1 MTRRSQGSH
10 HKASV
15 FDSHL
20 GDEAWAARA
29 ACAGHPYP
37 DIFFPEQVR
46 GEARRPGPTDQRSAA
61 EALRICRSC
70 PVQLD
75 CLRFALEHDDIKGV
89 WGATTTATARRGS
102 ASGRGMKPAR
112 HFAPL
117 SSKML
122 NPPSS
127 SLLVD
132 IPLAAFEIAWD
143 VVVKFAASL
152 ARARL

>member
-1 MTRRSQGSH
+1 MTRRSQGGH

-37 DIFFPEQVR
+37 DIFFPEQVKGR
-46 GEARRPGPTDQRSAA
+46 GAKAGTDRSASAA

-89 WGATTTATARRGS
+89 WGATTTAQRDEARRQG
-102 ASGRGMKPAR
+102 
-112 HFAPL
+112 
-117 SSKML
+117 
-122 NPPSS
+122 
-127 SLLVD
+127 
-132 IPLAAFEIAWD
+132 AA
-143 VVVKFAASL
+143 
-152 ARARL
+152 